1 MISKKKIVII
11 GLGYVGLPL
20 ALEFGKK
27 RTTIGFD
34 IDENKILN
42 LKKFNDS
49 TNETSKKNFEDAKKL
64 IFTNDM
70 KDIMDCEIFII
81 TVPTPLD
88 NHNKPDLKHL
98 KEASCLVGSILKKN
112 NIVIYESTVYPGVT
126 EDICVPILEK
136 KSGLV
141 FNKDFFCGYS
151 PERINPGDK
160 KHRLTNTKKIT
171 SGSNSEISK
180 EIDNLYKE
188 IITVGTYMCPSIK
201 VAEAAKIIENV
212 QRDVNIALIN
222 ELSILFNKLGIDT
235 QEILKAA
242 STKWNFSH
250 YKPGLVGGHCIGVD
264 PYYLAHKALEI
275 GYRPEMIL
283 AGRKINDSMSYYV
296 VDEVVKI
303 MKKKNIELINA
314 KVLILGFTFK
324 ENCPDIRNTKVIDI
338 VKQLNKY
345 NLSVDIYDPWVSN
358 EEVKKEYKIEMIN
371 YPQRGA
377 YDAIILAVAHDKFN
391 EMGIDKVKQFGKKLF
406 MIYDVKYLFPSNEV
420 DGSL

>member
-1 MISKKKIVII
+1 MIKKKISII

-27 RTTIGFD
+27 RVVIGFD

-42 LKKFNDS
+42 LKKSKDS
-49 TNETSKKNFEDAKKL
+49 TNETSIEDFEDAKKL
-64 IFTNDM
+64 IFTNDI
-70 KDIMDCEIFII
+70 KDIVDSEIYII

-98 KEASCLVGSILKKN
+98 KEASSLVGSILKKN
-112 NIVIYESTVYPGVT
+112 NIVIYESTVYPGAT

-250 YKPGLVGGHCIGVD
+250 YKPGLVGGHCISVD

-283 AGRKINDSMSYYV
+283 AGRRINDAMSYYV

-303 MKKKNIELINA
+303 MKKKNIQIINA
-314 KVLILGFTFK
+314 KILIMGFTFK
-324 ENCPDIRNTKVIDI
+324 ENCPDVRNTRVIDI
-338 VKQLNKY
+338 VKHFNKY
-345 NLSVDIYDPWVSN
+345 NLNIDIYDPWADK
-358 EEVKKEYKIEMIN
+358 EEANKEYQIELID
-371 YPQRGA
+371 YPKQDT
-377 YDAIILAVAHDKFN
+377 YDAIILTVAHDKFL
-391 EMGIDKVKQFGKKLF
+391 EMGVDKIKQFGKNFFL
-406 MIYDVKYLFPSNEV
+406 IYDVKNLLPSNDI

>member
-1 MISKKKIVII
+1 MIKKKISII

-27 RTTIGFD
+27 RVVIGFD

-42 LKKFNDS
+42 LKKSKDS
-49 TNETSKKNFEDAKKL
+49 TNETSIEDFEDAKKL
-64 IFTNDM
+64 IFTNDI
-70 KDIMDCEIFII
+70 KDIVDSEIYII

-98 KEASCLVGSILKKN
+98 KEASSLVGSILKKN
-112 NIVIYESTVYPGVT
+112 NIVIYESTVYPGAT

-180 EIDNLYKE
+180 EVDNLYKE

-250 YKPGLVGGHCIGVD
+250 YKPGLVGG
-264 PYYLAHKALEI
+264 AL
-275 GYRPEMIL
+275 Y
-283 AGRKINDSMSYYV
+283 
-296 VDEVVKI
+296 
-303 MKKKNIELINA
+303 
-314 KVLILGFTFK
+314 
-324 ENCPDIRNTKVIDI
+324 
-338 VKQLNKY
+338 
-345 NLSVDIYDPWVSN
+345 
-358 EEVKKEYKIEMIN
+358 
-371 YPQRGA
+371 
-377 YDAIILAVAHDKFN
+377 
-391 EMGIDKVKQFGKKLF
+391 
-406 MIYDVKYLFPSNEV
+406 
-420 DGSL
+420 

>member
-1 MISKKKIVII
+1 MITKKISII

-20 ALEFGKK
+20 ALELGKK
-27 RTTIGFD
+27 RVVIGFD

-42 LKKFNDS
+42 LKKSKDS
-49 TNETSKKNFEDAKKL
+49 TNETSIEDFEDAKKL
-64 IFTNDM
+64 IFTNDI
-70 KDIMDCEIFII
+70 KDIVDSEIYII

-98 KEASCLVGSILKKN
+98 KEASSLVGSILKKN
-112 NIVIYESTVYPGVT
+112 NIVIYESTVAPGTT

-160 KHRLTNTKKIT
+160 KHRLTNTIKIT

-250 YKPGLVGGHCIGVD
+250 YKPGLVGGHCISVD

-283 AGRKINDSMSYYV
+283 AGRRINDAMSYYV

-303 MKKKNIELINA
+303 MKKKNIEIINA

-338 VKQLNKY
+338 VKHFNKY
-345 NLSVDIYDPWVSN
+345 NLNIDIYDPWADK
-358 EEVKKEYKIEMIN
+358 EEANKEYQIELID
-371 YPQRGA
+371 YPKQDT
-377 YDAIILAVAHDKFN
+377 YDAIILTVAHDKFL
-391 EMGIDKVKQFGKKLF
+391 EMGVDKIKQFGKNFFL
-406 MIYDVKYLFPSNEV
+406 IYDVKNLLPSNDI